1 MAKHNPWGD
10 AHGSAEANS
19 VGSITSETSES
30 NGEARDKIPL
40 KLAPE
45 FAKQEQAGTSPAP
58 VSCFKIP
65 EIAELSGIK
74 DERETQRNLYIL
86 EGHKLVTPLP
96 PGDLTSKN
104 WQITITGLKTVQQ
117 LVQSRAAA
125 NA

>member
-1 MAKHNPWGD
+1 MAKRNPLGD
-10 AHGSAEANS
+10 SL
-19 VGSITSETSES
+19 SINES
-30 NGEARDKIPL
+30 NPSTSTNSEISEPNGESRVRIPL
-40 KLAPE
+40 KMVPE
-45 FAKQEQAGTSPAP
+45 FAKQEQANSSQAP
-58 VSCFKIP
+58 MNCFKIQ

-104 WQITITGLKTVQQ
+104 WQITVTGLKTVQQ
-117 LVQSRAAA
+117 LAQSRAAA